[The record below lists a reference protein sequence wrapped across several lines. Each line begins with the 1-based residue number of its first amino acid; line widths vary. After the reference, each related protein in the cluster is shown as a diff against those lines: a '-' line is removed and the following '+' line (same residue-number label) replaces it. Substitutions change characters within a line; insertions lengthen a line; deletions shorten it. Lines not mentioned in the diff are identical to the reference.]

1 MRISQ
6 TIAMQ
11 KVVGSSP
18 ISRFESPAIA
28 GFFVSGAVFGATDD
42 QADGRAAREVTV
54 ASTFLT
60 T

>member
-1 MRISQ
+1 
-6 TIAMQ
+6 MQ

-18 ISRFESPAIA
+18 ISRFGLTLQLA
-28 GFFVSGAVFGATDD
+28 GFSFPEPFFGATDD
-42 QADGRAAREVTV
+42 QAAREVTV